1 MGSFRDELERVKFK
15 RNPYADGTRTRAK
28 KINQN
33 SPQFPKRMFNPLAKT
48 GRPKPKRIDE
58 AQLARERAIDEIL
71 LGGKIPTEE
80 EIDALLKGSAIPGS
94 DKSIPK
100 KKPSIEDRDHLIGC
114 DLVNRHR
121 YGDDIDILRAT
132 FTKSK
137 KEIEDEKFLL
147 ILASRRLLKRI
158 FWSLTKVP
166 KHEKYVLGSHIRE
179 CAFSILKDSVAIKK
193 RFYRKNMLESID
205 IQLEILRELYRT
217 AYEGYPEWV
226 DDAHLNLVYEDINEV
241 GRLVGGLLK
250 TTVV

>member
-1 MGSFRDELERVKFK
+1 MSSFKRELERVKYQ
-15 RNPYADGTRTRAK
+15 RNPYAAGTKDRAK
-28 KINQN
+28 EINRR

-48 GRPKPKRIDE
+48 GKKFAKKIDE
-58 AQLARERAIDEIL
+58 AQMAREKAIDEIL
-71 LGGKIPTEE
+71 LGGKMPTEE
-80 EIDALLKGSAIPGS
+80 EIDALLKGKPVVTPQ
-94 DKSIPK
+94 PK
-100 KKPSIEDRDHLIGC
+100 PPVEDRDHLIGC